1 MRERERKKE
10 RKKEGGRENCSSL
23 WRKRAPRARACGTP
37 AARQNEHGGGGAHV
51 LRVHFCKALLVR
63 ELRRAREGLV
73 DKEPQQLGLCPGR
86 LRAQLHRAETLALGA
101 LKQRLDRRR
110 AERRLLRLH
119 LLRFRRSAS
128 RRPSTPAP
136 LCHSRAAPG
145 HGRQLLCHGPQPLN
159 RLTNRRQV
167 VGPTIW

>member
-73 DKEPQQLGLCPGR
+73 DKEPQQLGLCPCR
-86 LRAQLHRAETLALGA
+86 LRAQLDRAETLTLGTF
-101 LKQRLDRRR
+101 KERLDRRR
-110 AERRLLRLH
+110 AEDHLLSLH
-119 LLRFRRSAS
+119 LQLAHQEVFAEMHPEHVSAAPVPVLPRCRSGPAALPLCRS
-128 RRPSTPAP
+128 RR
-136 LCHSRAAPG
+136 CAAAG
-145 HGRQLLCHGPQPLN
+145 AK
-159 RLTNRRQV
+159 
-167 VGPTIW
+167 I

>member
-128 RRPSTPAP
+128 RRPSTP
-136 LCHSRAAPG
+136 RAA
-145 HGRQLLCHGPQPLN
+145 LPLACCTGS
-159 RLTNRRQV
+159 RPPAAVSRSPAFEPAHEPV
-167 VGPTIW
+167 VKS